1 MLDLDVEGKIHCAV
15 AVDGPQEVRW
25 FGGVS
30 WGRELSEDDRLGFDL
45 FSGDVPEPVLS
56 GELGYDPRTC
66 GWEGSVTGTAVQ
78 TARLKQGREAGA
90 GRSLRVRRDTT
101 LRETLAPVAAAAR
114 RWSVRGVSAL
124 RLLTAA
130 DDRDL
135 RVGAVAA
142 LTEAASCWDAA
153 GWKRDAEACRGLLRK
168 VGSGEWKDWV
178 GLTVAEQWLL
188 HPRS

>member
-1 MLDLDVEGKIHCAV
+1 M
-15 AVDGPQEVRW
+15 
-25 FGGVS
+25 
-30 WGRELSEDDRLGFDL
+30 
-45 FSGDVPEPVLS
+45 
-56 GELGYDPRTC
+56 
-66 GWEGSVTGTAVQ
+66 
-78 TARLKQGREAGA
+78 
-90 GRSLRVRRDTT
+90 RRDTT

-135 RVGAVAA
+135 RAGAVEA
-142 LTEAASCWDAA
+142 LTEAASCWEMA
-153 GWKRDAEACRGLLRK
+153 GRKRDAEACRGLLRK